1 MMSEIAASSGPK
13 RISAG
18 LIASVAVI
26 CILILL
32 GYGFWSQRSPEGRT
46 APDFALSL
54 FDGEEIFLREMRGR
68 VVVVNFWGSWCV
80 PCRQEASALERVW
93 QDYRDEGVSFVGV
106 NVKDATPKA
115 LAFIE
120 EFGITYPN
128 GPDTYGRISS
138 SFRVLKVPET
148 FVVAPDG
155 RLVGRFVGA
164 VSEADLTESLN
175 DALQS

>member
-1 MMSEIAASSGPK
+1 MNEIVASSGSK
-13 RISAG
+13 RIRAG

-26 CILILL
+26 CILVLL
-32 GYGFWSQRSPEGRT
+32 GYGFWSQRTPEGRT

-54 FDGEEIFLREMRGR
+54 FDGAEMSLTEMRGR

-80 PCRQEASALERVW
+80 PCRREAAALERVW
-93 QDYRDEGVSFVGV
+93 RDYRDEGVSFVGV
-106 NVKDATPKA
+106 NVKDATPRA
-115 LAFIE
+115 LAFID

-148 FVVAPDG
+148 FVIAPDG
-155 RLVGRFVGA
+155 RLVRRFVGE
-164 VSEADLTESLN
+164 VSEADLTESL
-175 DALQS
+175 DDTLQF